1 MTEYVLL
8 LAIYGFASFLQ
19 GVVGFGF
26 ALLSVPLVATIYDPP
41 TAVAMNAI
49 VGTANCGY
57 KAWLLRKDSEPTG
70 VLSFTGVAF
79 LFVPLG
85 VAGITVISRAP
96 ALVVMGAFVLAV
108 AIGNMRRREEVQAAM
123 RKRSSFWSLSVA
135 AGVLSGAFAAPG
147 PAAVPFFLAKEEN
160 PLVAKAN
167 LNLFFILVTVPV
179 ILFHGIAGNLT
190 PSALRLALFYLPVV
204 FLLTY
209 TGTRLSQRVPERG
222 LRLAVDIGLAALGT
236 WLILDN
242 TLI

>member
-1 MTEYVLL
+1 
-8 LAIYGFASFLQ
+8 
-19 GVVGFGF
+19 
-26 ALLSVPLVATIYDPP
+26 
-41 TAVAMNAI
+41 MNAI

-57 KAWLLRKDSEPTG
+57 KAWLLRRDSQPRG
-70 VLSFTGVAF
+70 VFRFAGFAF

-96 ALVVMGAFVLAV
+96 ALSIMGGFVLVV
-108 AIGNMRRREEVQAAM
+108 AIGNLHRRDRVRAAM
-123 RKRSSFWSLSVA
+123 RTRGSFWSLSLA

-147 PAAVPFFLAKEEN
+147 PAAVPYFLATEED

-179 ILFHGIAGNLT
+179 ILFHGLAGNLT
-190 PSALRLALFYLPVV
+190 PGALRLALFYLPVV

-209 TGTRLSQRVPERG
+209 AGTRLSQRVPERG
-222 LRLAVDIGLAALGT
+222 LRLIVDIGLAALGL

-242 TLI
+242 TVL